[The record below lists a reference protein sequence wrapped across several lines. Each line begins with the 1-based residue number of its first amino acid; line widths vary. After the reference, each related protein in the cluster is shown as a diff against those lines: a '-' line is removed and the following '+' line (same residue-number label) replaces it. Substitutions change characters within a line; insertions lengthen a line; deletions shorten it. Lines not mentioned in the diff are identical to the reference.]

1 MKSKR
6 CHAGISNV
14 IPRTDKKKL
23 NQKGYG
29 VNTTLKKLCTGR
41 NTYLI
46 DNINKIKEQHS
57 NRSKLHLN
65 KRGSNMPCS
74 TFIPELS
81 RISNWQPN
89 ECNAGF
95 LVEECNSDKINVE
108 QSVTDC
114 KRVLKSLQCS
124 NLNKSVFAHLK
135 INSISKK
142 FEFLSEYVRG
152 NMNVLVASET
162 KVDNSLLTFKLFSPP
177 YRLDRDSKD
186 SGIMLYKRGDIPL
199 NLLATDK
206 KSVEIF
212 YVELNLRNEKYL
224 LNGSYNNPHMDMI
237 TNHLT
242 NNIK

>member
-1 MKSKR
+1 
-6 CHAGISNV
+6 
-14 IPRTDKKKL
+14 
-23 NQKGYG
+23 
-29 VNTTLKKLCTGR
+29 
-41 NTYLI
+41 
-46 DNINKIKEQHS
+46 
-57 NRSKLHLN
+57 
-65 KRGSNMPCS
+65 MPCS

-89 ECNAGF
+89 ECNSGF

-142 FEFLSEYVRG
+142 FEFLSEHVRG

-177 YRLDRDSKD
+177 YRDGRDSKD

-199 NLLATDK
+199 NLLATD
-206 KSVEIF
+206 
-212 YVELNLRNEKYL
+212 
-224 LNGSYNNPHMDMI
+224 
-237 TNHLT
+237 
-242 NNIK
+242 